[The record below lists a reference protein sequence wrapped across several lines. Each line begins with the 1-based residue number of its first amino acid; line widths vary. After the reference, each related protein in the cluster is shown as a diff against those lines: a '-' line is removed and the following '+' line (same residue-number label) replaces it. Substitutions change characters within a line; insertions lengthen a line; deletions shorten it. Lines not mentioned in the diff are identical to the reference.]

1 MSPRR
6 DPYFG
11 RFAFMVAT
19 VGFVTIVLGL
29 GAIWYV
35 FQTGGIVGSVAPLR
49 ELTRRG
55 GSLPPS
61 QVLIYL
67 TKDGKQ
73 LVSNVAE
80 VGEAGMSSENKAR
93 VIVTKLIEGK
103 DAALL
108 RSPIPQGTKLKSVFI
123 NGKII
128 IVNLSSEFMNNL
140 PAGIDS
146 ELLAVYSIVD
156 SLLYNIDSAEAV
168 QILIDGEKVL
178 TVGGHLDIS
187 TPLIANT
194 AITRAS

>member
-1 MSPRR
+1 
-6 DPYFG
+6 
-11 RFAFMVAT
+11 MVAT